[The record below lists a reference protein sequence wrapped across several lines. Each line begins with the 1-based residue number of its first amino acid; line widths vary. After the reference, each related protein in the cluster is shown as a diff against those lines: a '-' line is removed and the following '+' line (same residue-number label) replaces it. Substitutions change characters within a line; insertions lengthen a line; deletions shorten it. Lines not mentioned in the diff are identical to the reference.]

1 VDRNSVAIGV
11 WKSENPCAKEIGAG
25 RFTPNNSGYHTIPTV
40 VLSLVECLSD
50 NPTIL
55 DTLPL
60 VPAFSSDE
68 VGDSWEIFMSRNLSD
83 SLLETFKDP

>member
-1 VDRNSVAIGV
+1 
-11 WKSENPCAKEIGAG
+11 
-25 RFTPNNSGYHTIPTV
+25 
-40 VLSLVECLSD
+40 
-50 NPTIL
+50 
-55 DTLPL
+55 